1 MTGCVCRA
9 VDPAWVKTG
18 GRKMSAISAA
28 GEPSEALRRK
38 IAGLFPAAA
47 AMAYPFLLQAFHS
60 VVAQPGFVASDIHL
74 IPAVALLVL
83 AFAMPLSGLAFAYWQ
98 ARGPQLLQSDLR
110 ARRLAYAS
118 IAAPPLF
125 VFVGVAPGLVGLH
138 VPEAA
143 LWIGLWGLA
152 GFYTWS
158 GRGVL
163 APAQTSQPAGTW
175 RVAHGAAAALIACFV
190 LFHLTNHLSGL
201 AGPGVHAA
209 IMKTGRTAYRAAA
222 VEPVLILLLL
232 FQVAG
237 GLRLAWRWSGL
248 RNDAFRI
255 FQIGSGAYLTAFIL
269 THLNSALISARTVHK
284 IETDWA
290 WASGAPAGLIQD
302 AWNIRLLPHYAL
314 GVFFIAG
321 HLSSGL
327 RVVML
332 AHGVRASVANRIWS
346 AGLVA
351 GALVSAAIICA
362 LCGVRI

>member
-1 MTGCVCRA
+1 
-9 VDPAWVKTG
+9 
-18 GRKMSAISAA
+18 
-28 GEPSEALRRK
+28 
-38 IAGLFPAAA
+38 
-47 AMAYPFLLQAFHS
+47 MAYPFLLQAFHS
-60 VVAQPGFVASDIHL
+60 VVTQPASAVRL
-74 IPAVALLVL
+74 ALAVALLVL
-83 AFAMPLSGLAFAYWQ
+83 AFAMPLLGLAFACW
-98 ARGPQLLQSDLR
+98 RGPQLLQSDLR

-125 VFVGVAPGLVGLH
+125 VFIGVAPGLVGLH

-143 LWIGLWGLA
+143 LWIGLWALA
-152 GFYTWS
+152 GLYAWS

-163 APAQTSQPAGTW
+163 APAQTGQPSGTW
-175 RVAHGAAAALIACFV
+175 RIAHGAAAVLIACFV

-201 AGPGVHAA
+201 AGPAVHAA
-209 IMKTGRTAYRAAA
+209 IMKTGRTVYRAAA
-222 VEPVLILLLL
+222 VEPVLITLLL
-232 FQVAG
+232 FQVAS

-248 RNDAFRI
+248 RSDAFRI
-255 FQIGSGAYLTAFIL
+255 FQIGSGAYLAAFIL

-346 AGLVA
+346 AGLVL
-351 GALVSAAIICA
+351 GALISATIVCA
-362 LCGVRI
+362 LCGVRL

>member
-1 MTGCVCRA
+1 
-9 VDPAWVKTG
+9 
-18 GRKMSAISAA
+18 MSAISAA
-28 GEPSEALRRK
+28 PSDALRRK
-38 IAGLFPAAA
+38 LAGLFPAAA

-60 VVAQPGFVASDIHL
+60 VVAQPASAVRL
-74 IPAVALLVL
+74 ALAVALLVL
-83 AFAMPLSGLAFAYWQ
+83 AFAMPLSGLAFACWQ
-98 ARGPQLLQSDLR
+98 VRGPHLLQSDLR

-125 VFVGVAPGLVGLH
+125 VLVGVAPGLVGLH
-138 VPEAA
+138 VQEAA
-143 LWIGLWGLA
+143 LWIGLWALA
-152 GFYTWS
+152 GLYGWS
-158 GRGVL
+158 GRGLL
-163 APAQTSQPAGTW
+163 APPQTGQPSGTW
-175 RVAHGAAAALIACFV
+175 RVAHGAAAAVIACFV

-201 AGPGVHAA
+201 AGPAVHAA
-209 IMKTGRTAYRAAA
+209 TMKTGRTVYRAAA
-222 VEPVLILLLL
+222 VEPVLVLLLL
-232 FQVAG
+232 FQVAS

-255 FQIGSGAYLTAFIL
+255 FQIGSGAYLAAFIL

-332 AHGVRASVANRIWS
+332 AHGVRAPIADRIWF
-346 AGLVA
+346 AGLA
-351 GALVSAAIICA
+351 LGTLVSATIVCA
-362 LCGVRI
+362 LCGVRF